1 VPSDAEGGA
10 LRASEASAPHGA
22 EGADHAGTELT
33 LMAVSIALAFLGI
46 GLAWF
51 FFVRSPGAA
60 DNVAAAAGP
69 LHTLLLNKYY
79 VEEIYDAL
87 FVKPAVALSRGLLW
101 KVVDAEVIDGAV
113 NGAGSVVQSGAAW
126 LRRLQTGSVK
136 VYAAS
141 LLLGVVLILGYYVW
155 RFGQMATF

>member
-1 VPSDAEGGA
+1 MPSAE
-10 LRASEASAPHGA
+10 HH
-22 EGADHAGTELT
+22 DTGTELA
-33 LMAVSIALAFLGI
+33 LMGVSIALAFLGI
-46 GLAWF
+46 ALAWF
-51 FFVRSPGAA
+51 FFVRSPAAA
-60 DNVAAAAGP
+60 DTVASAAGP

-79 VEEIYDAL
+79 VDEVYDAL
-87 FVKPAVALSRGLLW
+87 FVRPTVALSRGLLW

-113 NGAGSVVQSGAAW
+113 NGAGSVVQTGAAW